1 MPIRVT
7 INKEPLYGK
16 VFWDG
21 NNFVYTPDAGFSGK
35 DYYVYTIS
43 DGLVNTTN
51 INYVDS
57 VNTAPLA
64 SNISLT
70 ALASDTVRINV
81 DDYITD
87 TDNLVGPL
95 KLVEISPTSYGD
107 SYIDQNYI
115 VYQSRGYNSNEIFK
129 YTVSDGQYTASANV
143 NILIT
148 NGADT
153 TVPQNIL
160 DDISNI
166 VADLNIF
173 SDASANWDSSYTL
186 LCAKSASW
194 NQIDTTRFNNAATL
208 VENNSAAWNEVAI
221 QKPSYDAA
229 RNIVYSASASW
240 NDVRDKIT
248 TITNIFSANSS
259 NWNDSETV
267 LQTNSADWISNV
279 ANVSALSSDYY
290 INKPTWDSAVNTV
303 YSLSSSWDKTALTN
317 LISSNSGDWESSYT
331 LLCAHSAEWDSSV
344 TKIETLEGIYN
355 TKFSDWNSTFTTV
368 TDNSASNWDNTNL
381 SNAVSTGSANWNIAY
396 NTVSSSSAEWNT
408 NYNTLTALS
417 TSYVSKSGNWDS
429 AYTTVSANSASWDKS
444 AVVSFLSANSGNWD
458 TSYTTVCANSAVWNN
473 NSSVVSALSTDFS
486 SFSANWESTYNTICA
501 NSASWDYTTV
511 SSKIENTS
519 ANWNTSYTLVC
530 ANSTTWNSVSSVYGK
545 YDVAYNT
552 LTGASGN
559 WQNTFTVLTGN
570 SAKWNDTYT
579 NVQTNSSKWLTGG
592 GDVNLLASNLTISG
606 NAVIVGSLTAQ
617 GGISQTNTS
626 VVSTSAF
633 NVVNI
638 GNTNAL
644 EVSKTQTTGAIA
656 TFNSGGSPVLYISP
670 LNKVGINTSSPNE
683 ALTVVGNISA
693 SGTIYGTVPPEYTV
707 FKNNSARYEASDT
720 YFSTLCGLL
729 TSKPSYDSAFSFVS
743 GISSNLNN
751 FVNLSAPLYNA
762 AYSVVTAQSAN
773 NNSSYNTLCT
783 ISASFGIDT
792 QFRANSA
799 NYATAYN
806 YVSATSGAWVTN
818 NPTFNSVKTGTLTS
832 GNITLTGA
840 VLTSFSTPVTAS
852 EQFLSINVNGEDL
865 LVQLWN
871 A

>member
-43 DGLVNTTN
+43 DGTTNTTN

-81 DDYITD
+81 NDYISD

-95 KLVEISPTSYGD
+95 KLIEISPTTFGTSF
-107 SYIDQNYI
+107 IDQNYI
-115 VYQSRGYNSNEIFK
+115 VYQSRGYNSTEIFK
-129 YTVSDGQYTASANV
+129 YTVSDGQYTASGNV
-143 NILIT
+143 NIKII

-160 DDISNI
+160 DDLSDLT
-166 VADLNIF
+166 VGLNIF
-173 SDASANWDSSYTL
+173 SNASANWDSSYTL

-194 NQIDTTRFNNAATL
+194 NQIDTSRFNNVATT
-208 VENNSAAWNEVAI
+208 VENNSANWNQVAI
-221 QKPSYDAA
+221 EKPSYDAA
-229 RNIVYSASASW
+229 RNIVISTSASW

-248 TITNIFSANSS
+248 TVTNIFSANSGK
-259 NWNDSETV
+259 WNDSETI
-267 LQTNSADWISNV
+267 LQTNSADWITNVSNV
-279 ANVSALSSDYY
+279 SSLSSDYY
-290 INKPTWDSAVNTV
+290 FNKPIWNSAVNTV
-303 YSLSSSWDKTALTN
+303 SSLSSSWDKTNLTN
-317 LISSNSGDWESSYT
+317 TIYSNSANWESSYT
-331 LLCAHSAEWDSSV
+331 LLCSNSAEWDSSV
-344 TKIETLEGIYN
+344 TEINSLNNTYN
-355 TKFSDWNSTFTTV
+355 TKFSDWNSALTTV
-368 TDNSASNWDNTNL
+368 TNNSAVNWDNTNL
-381 SNAVSTGSANWNIAY
+381 LNTISTGSANWDNGYTILS
-396 NTVSSSSAEWNT
+396 TSSADWEN
-408 NYNTLTALS
+408 NYTVLNDLS

-429 AYTTVSANSASWDKS
+429 AYTTVNTYSADWDKS
-444 AVVSFLSANSGNWD
+444 SIVSFLSSNSGNWEIA
-458 TSYTTVCANSAVWNN
+458 YTTVNTYSADWNN
-473 NSSVVSALSTDFS
+473 NVSLVSGLSTSFANS
-486 SFSANWESTYNTICA
+486 SGNWESTYNTICA
-501 NSASWDYTTV
+501 NSAKWDYTTV

-519 ANWNTSYTLVC
+519 ANWDTSYTLVC

-552 LTGASGN
+552 LTGTSAN
-559 WQNTFTVLTGN
+559 WQNSFTVLTGN
-570 SAKWNDTYT
+570 SAKWSDTYT
-579 NVQTNSSKWLTGG
+579 TVQSNSSKWLTGG
-592 GDVNLLASNLTISG
+592 GDVNLLANNLTISG
-606 NAVIVGSLTAQ
+606 NAVIVGNLTAQ
-617 GGISQTNTS
+617 GGISQTTTS

-633 NVVNI
+633 DVVNI
-638 GNTNAL
+638 GDTNAL
-644 EVSKTQTTGAIA
+644 QVTKTQTTGAIA
-656 TFNSGGSPVLYISP
+656 TFNSGASPVLYISP
-670 LNKVGINTSSPNE
+670 LNKVGINTDSPNE

-693 SGTIYGTVPPEYTV
+693 SGTIYGTVPAEYTV

-773 NNSSYNTLCT
+773 NNSSYNTLCS

-799 NYATAYN
+799 NYTTAYN
-806 YVSATSGAWVTN
+806 YVSSTSAAWVTN
-818 NPTFNSVKTGTLTS
+818 NPTFTTLKTTTLTS
-832 GNITLTGA
+832 GNVYLTNA
-840 VLTSFSTPVTAS
+840 LLTSISTPVTAS
-852 EQFLSINVNGEDL
+852 EEFLSIKVNGQDV